1 MQVTIE
7 QLSGLE
13 RRMTFGI
20 PEQRIYEAVQQ
31 RVKDLARQVKLDG
44 FRKGKVPLSVVDQ
57 KLGPQ
62 VRQEVIGDLLLATFY
77 EAAAQEKLKLASQPQ
92 IAMKPPLAEA
102 AQDPPEFTAVFE
114 VYPEFD
120 LAPVEAI
127 RIERPV
133 AQIGEADVDGM
144 LAALQRLHLDWVA
157 VDRPARTGDRVMVDL
172 QGYMDDEPLREIRQI
187 PFILG
192 RPAQGGAFGSI
203 VQDEFARQIEG
214 ISPGN
219 FVDMDIGFPDEY
231 PKAYLAGQTVRFT
244 LHLRS
249 VEEPRLPEL
258 DDAFALKL
266 GVEAGGLSALR
277 GQTRQMME
285 EEMRQAGLAS
295 IKTQVFDA
303 LLAHNPL
310 ELPKARVEVESAQ
323 LLEQVA
329 ARMKADGLQDEDIEI
344 AALLVE
350 EQARRRI
357 GLGLILAKIV
367 RENALQVP
375 KESLDLILEKIA
387 PPQQNAKAAEEWRK
401 QNEGLAE
408 ELESTVLEDQVV
420 DWVLERAQV
429 VDQPVGF
436 AEFMQDRLKD
446 GQAG

>member
-7 QLSGLE
+7 QLGGLE

-20 PEQRIYEAVQQ
+20 PEQRIYDAVQQ
-31 RVKDLARQVKLDG
+31 RVKELARQVKLDG
-44 FRKGKVPLSVVDQ
+44 FRKGKVPVAVVQQ

-62 VRQEVIGDLLLATFY
+62 VRQEVIGDLLLSTFY
-77 EAAAQEKLKLASQPQ
+77 EAAAQEKLKLASQPD
-92 IAMKPPLAEA
+92 IAFKPPQAEA
-102 AQDPPEFTAVFE
+102 AETPPEFTAVFE
-114 VYPEFD
+114 VYPEFE
-120 LAPVEAI
+120 LSPVEAI

-133 AQIGEADVDGM
+133 GHIDEADVDGM
-144 LAALQRLHLDWVA
+144 LAALQRLHLEWAA
-157 VDRPARTGDRVMVDL
+157 VDRPAQTGDRVMVDL

-192 RPAQGGAFGSI
+192 RPSQGGAFGSI

-214 ISPGN
+214 VSPGN

-249 VEEPRLPEL
+249 VEAPHLPTL
-258 DDAFALKL
+258 NDAFAHQL
-266 GVEAGGLSALR
+266 GVEEGGLAALR
-277 GQTRQMME
+277 EQTRQMME
-285 EEMRQAGLAS
+285 EEMRQAGAAS
-295 IKTQVFDA
+295 IKTQVLDA

-310 ELPKARVEVESAQ
+310 ELPKARLQAEAAQ

-329 ARMKADGLQDEDIEI
+329 SRMKADGLQDEDVEI

-375 KESLDLILEKIA
+375 KESLDAILEKLA
-387 PPQQNAKAAEEWRK
+387 PPNQNGKETEEWRK
-401 QNEGLAE
+401 RHVEMAAE
-408 ELESTVLEDQVV
+408 VESSVLEDQVV
-420 DWVLERAQV
+420 DWVMERAQIIEK
-429 VDQPVGF
+429 PVSFG
-436 AEFMQDRLKD
+436 EFMQGRLKD
-446 GQAG
+446 GQES